1 IAVSASAT
9 ENFHSFAVDV
19 GVSTSNAAVDGS
31 VIVVVVNASDD
42 PVAKASVTGTVHAG
56 ESLDVT
62 ASDGFTALL
71 LAGGAAISGGS
82 AGVAVSVVVIDRH
95 GRVDAGGGANSDLQA
110 RGGHGL
116 KVSASQT
123 EDLKLIAVGGAGG
136 DSAGVAGSVVVDIQ
150 TNHTL
155 AHVGDGVTVG
165 GPSAGVEVSATD
177 TTTDLSL
184 AGTIGIG
191 GTAGVGVGVV
201 VDVFSKDTEASI
213 GKGASG
219 KAITV
224 SGNVVVSAKSTE
236 TFTEIS
242 VGGGFGGTAAV
253 NVQAAVPVINV
264 TTKAF
269 VADGTSSLDGEVVSA
284 GGSVGVTAD
293 EAMTLNV
300 IAGNISGGG
309 SAAVGA
315 AVSVPVVSKET
326 HAWIGNHAKV
336 GAAGGSAITVP
347 TGTYTLEAKDTR
359 FN

>member
-1 IAVSASAT
+1 
-9 ENFHSFAVDV
+9 
-19 GVSTSNAAVDGS
+19 
-31 VIVVVVNASDD
+31 
-42 PVAKASVTGTVHAG
+42 
-56 ESLDVT
+56 
-62 ASDGFTALL
+62 
-71 LAGGAAISGGS
+71 ISGGS

-95 GRVDAGGGANSDLQA
+95 GRVDAGVGANSDLQA

-123 EDLKLIAVGGAGG
+123 EDLKLIAVGGAG
-136 DSAGVAGSVVVDIQ
+136 AGVAGSVVVDIQ

-253 NVQAAVPVINV
+253 NVQAAVP
-264 TTKAF
+264 
-269 VADGTSSLDGEVVSA
+269 
-284 GGSVGVTAD
+284 
-293 EAMTLNV
+293 
-300 IAGNISGGG
+300 
-309 SAAVGA
+309 
-315 AVSVPVVSKET
+315 
-326 HAWIGNHAKV
+326 
-336 GAAGGSAITVP
+336 
-347 TGTYTLEAKDTR
+347 
-359 FN
+359 